1 MTSARLPS
9 HPSRRSLLGL
19 LALGPLGAAGLSACA
34 QGEDA
39 SGAAPAAAGSG
50 SSSAG
55 QQARKLTLD
64 FATYNPLS
72 LVIKDQEWLETDL
85 GGQGVT
91 VEWVQSAGSN
101 KANEFLRNGN
111 IQIGSTAGAAALLA
125 RSNGSPIKVV
135 DVFSQPNW
143 SGVVVGK
150 DSPITGVADLRGRR
164 VAATTGTDPYFFL
177 VQALGTAGLTTADIT
192 LENLQHADGRAALD
206 AGNVDAWAGLDPIMA
221 AAQAE
226 GGAKIVY
233 DNIAF
238 NSYGVLN
245 AREDFL
251 AEHPDLAQAVVNAYE
266 KARAWVP
273 ANLEAA
279 TALLAQVAGID
290 PQVAA
295 TTLGR
300 TKLDISP
307 VPGATQAA
315 VLEEIGP
322 LFVANGDV
330 ADQGT
335 VDEALSTLFEPAYA
349 QKADPS

>member
-1 MTSARLPS
+1 MPSHVLPS
-9 HPSRRSLLGL
+9 QPSRRSLLGL
-19 LALGPLGAAGLSACA
+19 LALAPLGAAGLAACA

-39 SGAAPAAAGSG
+39 SGAAPAATGGA
-50 SSSAG
+50 SSAG
-55 QQARKLTLD
+55 QAARTLTLD

-72 LVIKDQEWLETDL
+72 LVIRDQKWLETEL

-150 DSPITGVADLRGRR
+150 DSPLTDVAALRGKR

-177 VQALGTAGLTTADIT
+177 VQALETAGLTTSDVT
-192 LENLQHADGRAALD
+192 LENLQHADGRSALD

-226 GGAKIVY
+226 SGAKIIY
-233 DNIAF
+233 QNIDF

-273 ANLEAA
+273 ANLDAA
-279 TALLAQVAGID
+279 TALLAEVAGID
-290 PQVAA
+290 PQVAT

-307 VPGATQAA
+307 VPGATQQA
-315 VLEEIGP
+315 VLEKIGP

-330 ADQGT
+330 PDQAT
-335 VDEALSTLFEPAYA
+335 VDKALGSLFEPTYA